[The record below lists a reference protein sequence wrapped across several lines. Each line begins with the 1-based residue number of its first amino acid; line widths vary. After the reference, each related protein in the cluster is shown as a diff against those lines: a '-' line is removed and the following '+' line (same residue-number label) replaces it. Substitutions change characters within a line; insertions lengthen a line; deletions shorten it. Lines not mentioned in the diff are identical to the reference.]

1 LIASCEAIGPIGS
14 VWVGVSAG
22 SVTTAPLSSLSGW
35 PSATVLRDLVLRH
48 VDSRHVLVGVEV
60 LDRPLADQEHS
71 NHQRDRQQHVK
82 RDPGQI
88 APGVADGLRRMAGEA
103 ADQRDHD
110 DDAGGGGKEVLHRQ
124 AEHLGQVAHGRL
136 AGIALPVRIGGET
149 DRSVERRIRADVGHR
164 LGIQRQP
171 ELQALKRIH
180 RQRAED
186 VEQQD
191 RQDVVQP
198 AHFLILAHAT
208 QTVEQ
213 GFEAAAEARSQRR
226 PAFHHGGDVV
236 AERPGRQEQQNQ
248 VEPEQ

>member
-14 VWVGVSAG
+14 VWVACFRRLGDGGALVVLERLAVG
-22 SVTTAPLSSLSGW
+22 
-35 PSATVLRDLVLRH
+35 TVLRDLVLRH
-48 VDSRHVLVGVEV
+48 FDGRHVLVGVEV
-60 LDRPLADQEHS
+60 LDRALADQEGRD
-71 NHQRDRQQHVK
+71 HQRDRQQHVE
-82 RDPGQI
+82 RDPGQVD
-88 APGVADGLRRMAGEA
+88 PGVADGLRRMAGEA
-103 ADQRDHD
+103 ADKRDHD
-110 DDAGGGGKEVLHRQ
+110 DDAGGGGKEVLHRK

-149 DRSVERRIRADVGHR
+149 DRGVERRIRADVGHR

-191 RQDVVQP
+191 RQGVVQP
-198 AHFLILAHAT
+198 AHFLILAHAG

-213 GFEAAAEARSQRR
+213 GFDAAAEARSQRR

-236 AERPGRQEQQNQ
+236 A
-248 VEPEQ
+248 